1 MILPSKNIKPV
12 DSIICTGAYV
22 MDIIISAGRLTFDEL
37 LSRLNNSYPKKLN
50 SEHLALTINFLYVLG
65 RVDIKNDE
73 IFTISQ

>member
-73 IFTISQ
+73 IFTIS

>member
-22 MDIIISAGRLTFDEL
+22 MDIIISAGRLNFDEL

-73 IFTISQ
+73 IFTIS